1 MYNNFILHLYIV
13 YELYKLP
20 HHRSTTFALKNCLF
34 GTVQL
39 VRNAIKR
46 KLIYNCWRKAF
57 EAGGLWRFGNY
68 IAGNVVVFGTDDS
81 SSSLIN
87 EKRTF

>member
-1 MYNNFILHLYIV
+1 MQSK
-13 YELYKLP
+13 E
-20 HHRSTTFALKNCLF
+20 
-34 GTVQL
+34 
-39 VRNAIKR
+39 

-68 IAGNVVVFGTDDS
+68 IAGNVVVFGTDNS